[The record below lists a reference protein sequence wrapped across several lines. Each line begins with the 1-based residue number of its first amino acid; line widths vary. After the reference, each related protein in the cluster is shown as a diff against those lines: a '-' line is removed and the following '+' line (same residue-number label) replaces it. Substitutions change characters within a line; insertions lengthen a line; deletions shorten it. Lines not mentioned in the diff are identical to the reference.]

1 MSPGVDLIGFTNTEG
16 PPSIQGAADGE
27 VAVPGLLDLI
37 KANEKLDGF
46 IIGCFDNTG
55 LREARRITAK
65 PVIGIGQAAY
75 HMACLANERFTVL
88 TTLDVSIPV
97 IKQNIDELGFSIW
110 CDDVLASGVPV
121 LDLEFQPEIAVPKV
135 AKAIVKIKKRF
146 PKTTIVL
153 GCAGMTII
161 KSELVEELPSI
172 QLIDPITS
180 ATRMMC
186 AVVEES

>member
-1 MSPGVDLIGFTNTEG
+1 MKSIAFINPNSTTEMTRSCVKAGAQCMSSGVDLIGFTNTEG

-27 VAVPGLLDLI
+27 VAVPGLLGLI

-135 AKAIVKIKKRF
+135 AKAIVKIKKDFKNHNCSGLCRNDD
-146 PKTTIVL
+146 
-153 GCAGMTII
+153 
-161 KSELVEELPSI
+161 S
-172 QLIDPITS
+172 
-180 ATRMMC
+180 
-186 AVVEES
+186 

>member
-180 ATRMMC
+180 AMRMMC

>member
-1 MSPGVDLIGFTNTEG
+1 MSSGVDLIGFTNTEG

-180 ATRMMC
+180 AMRMMC